1 MLTPDPEL
9 SDVGSVT
16 KIPYAVDYAFYL
28 QRLFKRS
35 RWANDV
41 MDLFNREVFGQTT
54 ASAVV
59 TPLSS
64 SHAPARSW
72 EDELLDQMDS
82 ENLDIRPGVQVVN
95 IPSISVNVSSTT
107 PNAAA
112 TLPAGVELPRARN
125 TNFVA
130 APAPAPTPV
139 PAAQPV
145 PAPDSDS
152 DLEIQSQR
160 RAASVALSTTS
171 QLQADLGQMSISGT
185 RNASVPQAS
194 ARRVT
199 TRKVMPVHPTPAL
212 VAVADIQDNEMPLDC
227 AHDSE
232 RLPVQVQPTAG
243 RATRARTSKTKN
255 LKA

>member
-1 MLTPDPEL
+1 MILCTNSEMSLQARFLLTPDPEL

-16 KIPYAVDYAFYL
+16 KIPYTVDYAFYL

-54 ASAVV
+54 ASVVV

-82 ENLDIRPGVQVVN
+82 ENLDIRPRVQVVT

-112 TLPAGVELPRARN
+112 TLPTGVELPRARN
-125 TNFVA
+125 TNFA
-130 APAPAPTPV
+130 APAPAPTPI
-139 PAAQPV
+139 PAAPI
-145 PAPDSDS
+145 PTPNSDL

-160 RAASVALSTTS
+160 CAASVAPLS
-171 QLQADLGQMSISGT
+171 I
-185 RNASVPQAS
+185 
-194 ARRVT
+194 
-199 TRKVMPVHPTPAL
+199 AL
-212 VAVADIQDNEMPLDC
+212 PR
-227 AHDSE
+227 SE
-232 RLPVQVQPTAG
+232 
-243 RATRARTSKTKN
+243 
-255 LKA
+255 LK